1 MQVVHRNQEKET
13 KSYFGAVL
21 LIAILLSTTFVM
33 AAFMGKKQEPTYTI
47 KATLKFWQVTVDC
60 LKQSNAPSATTNQ
73 LIDEISKQIDP
84 ILQQEQKVADSIN
97 KSKVKPKQ

>member
-33 AAFMGKKQEPTYTI
+33 AAFMGKQQEPTYSV
-47 KATLKFWQVTVDC
+47 KQTLKFWQATVEC

-84 ILQQEQKVADSIN
+84 ILQQEAKIQDSLN
-97 KSKVKPKQ
+97 KLKLKPKQ